1 MDARA
6 TYPEY
11 YFPRSMFW
19 DILISFIEGSPRNIH
34 RDALLAIAGINPPI
48 HTIGSNNIPKTGPV
62 LITMNHYARQDFSI
76 VWAGI
81 AIAAHL
87 PENQFWL
94 MTSAWTNRGPGFDRI
109 CTSITRLVFRRLA
122 DMYGAITTPPLP
134 AIPEE
139 QNERTVI
146 IRKLFRLL
154 KNDLQAV
161 LCVAPEGRDSFAG
174 GLGMPAEG
182 AGKLLLHLDKQ
193 LSKIVLVGVWERFG
207 RLILNFGEPDT
218 LKNRN
223 FSKNID
229 NEVSMLVMNK
239 IASLLPSDIRR
250 NIPLEEKDEKE

>member
-1 MDARA
+1 
-6 TYPEY
+6 
-11 YFPRSMFW
+11 
-19 DILISFIEGSPRNIH
+19 
-34 RDALLAIAGINPPI
+34 
-48 HTIGSNNIPKTGPV
+48 
-62 LITMNHYARQDFSI
+62 
-76 VWAGI
+76 
-81 AIAAHL
+81 
-87 PENQFWL
+87 
-94 MTSAWTNRGPGFDRI
+94 
-109 CTSITRLVFRRLA
+109 
-122 DMYGAITTPPLP
+122 MYGAITTPPLP